1 MKEEDV
7 RFAVAVPAYKEAG
20 RIGGVVREVLRHAGT
35 VVVVDDGSPDR
46 TAAEA
51 EEAGAVVLR
60 HAVNR
65 GKGAAVETAL
75 EWVADHGFDC
85 VITMDGDGQHAAA
98 DIPRFVEAFRR
109 DRPAAIVGNRM
120 DAPEGMPFVRR
131 MTNRYMSWLLS
142 RRMGQRVPD
151 TQNGFRLYRADV
163 IPLVECDS
171 GRFAAESEVLI
182 KLSLAGHRI
191 ASVPTAVIYRD
202 EKSKIRPFRDAM
214 RFWAMLRRYP
224 KRAMT
229 GKI

>member
-1 MKEEDV
+1 V
-7 RFAVAVPAYKEAG
+7 RFVVAVPAYMEEK
-20 RIGGVVREVLRHAGT
+20 RIGAVVRAILEHAGA
-35 VVVVDDGSPDR
+35 VVVVDDGSPDL

-51 EEAGAVVLR
+51 EAAGAVVLR
-60 HAVNR
+60 HSENR

-75 EWVADHGFDC
+75 AWAAGQGFEC
-85 VITMDGDGQHAAA
+85 AITMDGDGQHAAS
-98 DIPRFVEAFRR
+98 DIPKFVELFRR
-109 DRPAAIVGNRM
+109 ERPAAIVGNRM
-120 DAPEGMPFVRR
+120 DAPAGMPFARR

-151 TQNGFRLYRADV
+151 TQNGFRLYRSDV
-163 IPLVECDS
+163 IPLLACDAK
-171 GRFAAESEVLI
+171 RFAAESEILI

-224 KRAMT
+224 RKRLA
-229 GKI
+229 

>member
-1 MKEEDV
+1 VNGQDV
-7 RFAVAVPAYKEAG
+7 KFVVAVPAYMEEK
-20 RIGGVVREVLRHAGT
+20 RIGAVVRAVLRYADS
-35 VVVVDDGSPDR
+35 VVVVDDGSGDR
-46 TAAEA
+46 SAAEA

-60 HAVNR
+60 HPENR

-75 EWVADHGFDC
+75 EWAAAKGFEC
-85 VITMDGDGQHAAA
+85 AITMDGDGQHAAS
-98 DIPRFVEAFRR
+98 DIPKFVDLFRR
-109 DRPAAIVGNRM
+109 ERPAAIVGNRM
-120 DAPEGMPFVRR
+120 DDPAGMPFVRR

-163 IPLVECDS
+163 IPLVACDTK
-171 GRFAAESEVLI
+171 RFAAESEILI

-191 ASVPTAVIYRD
+191 ASVPTEVIYRD

-224 KRAMT
+224 KRGT
-229 GKI
+229 